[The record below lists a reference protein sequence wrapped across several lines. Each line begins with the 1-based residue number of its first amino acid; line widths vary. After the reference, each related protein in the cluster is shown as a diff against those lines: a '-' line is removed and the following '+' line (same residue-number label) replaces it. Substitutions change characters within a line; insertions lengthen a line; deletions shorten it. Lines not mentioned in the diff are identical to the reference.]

1 MDVKHFL
8 SLSED
13 ERQAVLNEMFAPRRK
28 PFWVVVDRK
37 LCTGHYD
44 RRGELVDL
52 RAGRS
57 SVYFTYTEPYFIASI
72 APAKG
77 VKLDETLDIPVKPIR
92 VEGFAEVRQLPG
104 RAPIVVFEGA
114 YGEAPFEVEQVVL
127 AQSDLKRVLEYL
139 SGDDARIL
147 AAYLD
152 EVEQQTAHFYAE
164 WRRQREERIATR
176 AAALENL
183 SEILGPLWDDPVVRR
198 WVRTGR
204 NYQEAYRALSP
215 VRERWQFADQELLD
229 LVRFYFADRVRK

>member
-13 ERQAVLNEMFAPRRK
+13 ERQAVLNEMFAPSRK

-37 LCTGHYD
+37 LYTGHHN
-44 RRGELVDL
+44 RKGELVDL
-52 RAGRS
+52 RPARGL
-57 SVYFTYTEPYFIASI
+57 VCFTYAEPYFVASFT
-72 APAKG
+72 PAKG
-77 VKLDETLDIPVKPIR
+77 VKLDKALNIPVKPIR
-92 VEGFAEVRQLPG
+92 VKGFTEVRQLPG
-104 RAPIVVFEGA
+104 RTPIVVFEGT
-114 YGEAPFEVEQVVL
+114 YDGVPFEVEQSPL
-127 AQSDLKRVLEYL
+127 SQSALEKVLEYL

-152 EVEQQTAHFYAE
+152 EVEQQTARFYAE
-164 WRRQREERIATR
+164 WRRQREEGIAIR

-183 SEILGPLWDDPVVRR
+183 PEILDPLWDDPVVRR

-204 NYQEAYRALSP
+204 NYEEAYRALSP
-215 VRERWQFADQELLD
+215 VRERWQFAAQELLD